1 MRDSPIDR
9 HASTPAELRER
20 LAAEADGLAFLVVR
34 DGDGRQ
40 QIHPLDP
47 RGERMTLGRGAAAD
61 VQLPWD
67 KEISRVHA
75 ELECRGGAWMVAD
88 DGVSAN
94 GTYVNGELL
103 RGRRRLDDGDTV
115 RMGQTLL
122 VFRAPAGATEEDSTV
137 RASAGEPPR
146 VSDAQR
152 RVLVALARPYR
163 TGGGFAMPA
172 TNQQIADEVVLTV
185 DAVKAHL
192 RALFDRFG
200 IADLPQN
207 AKRVRLVE
215 LAFLHGVVGE
225 RDFES

>member
-1 MRDSPIDR
+1 MLDSPIDR

-20 LAAEADGLAFLVVR
+20 LAAEAAGVAFLVLR
-34 DGDGRQ
+34 DEGGRQ
-40 QIHPLDP
+40 QIHALDP
-47 RGERMTLGRGAAAD
+47 RGERVTIGRGVAAD
-61 VQLPWD
+61 VRVAWD
-67 KEISRVHA
+67 PEVSRLHA
-75 ELECRGGAWMVAD
+75 EVEHRGGSWTVTD

-103 RGRRRLDDGDTV
+103 RGRRRLEDGDTV
-115 RMGQTLL
+115 RVGQTLL
-122 VFRAPAGATEEDSTV
+122 AFRAAPEASAEESTV

-163 TGGGFAMPA
+163 GGGAFAKPA
-172 TNQQIADEVVLTV
+172 TNQHIADEVVLTV

-200 IADLPQN
+200 IASLPQN

-225 RDFES
+225 RDFE